1 MVFFVKISSN
11 SIRILNNA
19 LQITS
24 DERFRLGK
32 NDNILVNVPLYHCFG
47 CVAGSLSMITRGAKM
62 VFPAPSFNPEK
73 ALEAVR
79 NENTNVWYGTPTM
92 YVDMLAHPSRANQEY
107 FLLTRVDCLKF

>member
-1 MVFFVKISSN
+1 M
-11 SIRILNNA
+11 NNA

-32 NDNILVNVPLYHCFG
+32 EDNILVNVPLYHCFG
-47 CVAGSLSMITRGAKM
+47 CVAGSLAMVTRGAKM

-79 NENTNVWYGTPTM
+79 NENTNIWYGTPTM
-92 YVDMLAHPSRANQEY
+92 YVDMLAHPSRANQE
-107 FLLTRVDCLKF
+107 KF